1 MEKKIKDFYNN
12 FIRIPF
18 SAKDTKIKLKTDI
31 FSEILKDNLLY
42 KYISF
47 TSDISLN
54 NKKLLALKE
63 NKLWFAAH
71 YTLRNNDPTEFQITY
86 NPLKV
91 VKSTGINISTIK
103 HLMETIRELNDLCC
117 LSNQLNEYMW
127 QNYANNHSGCC
138 CVFEI
143 NDFDK
148 LWPVLY
154 CNKKETDFTNDI
166 IHSFRNI
173 NPNNISTCK
182 IAYISPVL
190 KDKIKYGQEHEVR
203 LLCSDIYDNEDD
215 ALGGKILDK
224 KKQALGYMGTY
235 YSYDICGLI
244 LKKIMIGKNTEK
256 SIINKIKD
264 IELDVPIEIE

>member
-1 MEKKIKDFYNN
+1 MEKKIIDFYND
-12 FIRIPF
+12 FIRRAF
-18 SAKDTKIKLKTDI
+18 NDNDSKIKLKEDI
-31 FSEILKDNLLY
+31 FSEILEENLLY

-47 TSDISLN
+47 TSQYLLN
-54 NKKLLALKE
+54 NKKLIALNE

-71 YTLRNNDPTEFQITY
+71 YTLRNNDPTEFQISINTA
-86 NPLKV
+86 KV
-91 VKSTGINISTIK
+91 ANSTKRTLGEIK
-103 HLMETIRELNDLCC
+103 RIMETIRELNDLCC
-117 LSNQLNEYMW
+117 LSNQLDEYMW

-143 NDFDK
+143 KKYDM

-154 CNKKETDFTNDI
+154 CNKKETDFTYDVI
-166 IHSFRNI
+166 RAIKNI
-173 NPNNISTCK
+173 NLNNASTYK

-215 ALGGKILDK
+215 ILGGKIMAG
-224 KKQALGYMGTY
+224 KKQALGYSGTY
-235 YSYDICGLI
+235 YSYDKCGLI
-244 LKKIMIGKNTEK
+244 LKKIIIGKNTEK

-264 IELDVPIEIE
+264 MELNVPIEIE